1 MSEGTPRA
9 ADMPPPRDAS
19 GLSQGAMR
27 VIFTGTYRWLLA
39 TALRLKLSPFQLT
52 LLSLVTNVI
61 VGVLLLRGLFLAAGL
76 VLIPAGVFDV
86 LDGAVAR
93 HRGTASRGGAFLD
106 SFLDRI
112 SDLIVFGAI
121 TLALAGQGRDLEAG
135 LALVALVVSLGVS
148 HVRAEGEAAGVP
160 LTAGLMQRME
170 RAIAIVVGLLIPGG
184 LVVALAVLA
193 VLGAVTLVQRAWMAV
208 AGAGE

>member
-52 LLSLVTNVI
+52 LLSLITNVI
-61 VGVLLLRGLFLAAGL
+61 VGVLLLRGMFLAAGL

>member
-1 MSEGTPRA
+1 
-9 ADMPPPRDAS
+9 MPPPRDAS

-52 LLSLVTNVI
+52 LLSLITNVI
-61 VGVLLLRGLFLAAGL
+61 VGVLLLRGMFLAAGL